1 MRRESEQSSS
11 GSGRFVW
18 AAITAAVLAL
28 VAAGLFASA
37 DGANAMGRGHW
48 GHHGNHDPEAMKEH
62 LALGVEMMLRHVD
75 ASDDQKDRATE
86 IAESAFD
93 ALVPMLSTHRDGR
106 EQMVALLSEETIDRE
121 ALEALRAE
129 LVARFDTASRTL
141 AGSLADLAE
150 TLTPEQRAELLEHGR
165 GHRGWHRRW

>member
-1 MRRESEQSSS
+1 
-11 GSGRFVW
+11 
-18 AAITAAVLAL
+18 
-28 VAAGLFASA
+28 
-37 DGANAMGRGHW
+37 MGRGHW

-62 LALGVEMMLRHVD
+62 LALGVERMLRHVD
-75 ASDDQKDRATE
+75 ASDEQKDRATE

-93 ALVPMLSTHRDGR
+93 ALAPMLATHREGR

-129 LVARFDTASRTL
+129 WVARFDAASRTL

-150 TLTPEQRAELLEHGR
+150 TLTPEQRAELLEHR
-165 GHRGWHRRW
+165 DGHRGWHRRW

>member
-1 MRRESEQSSS
+1 
-11 GSGRFVW
+11 
-18 AAITAAVLAL
+18 
-28 VAAGLFASA
+28 
-37 DGANAMGRGHW
+37 
-48 GHHGNHDPEAMKEH
+48 
-62 LALGVEMMLRHVD
+62 MMLRHVD
-75 ASDDQKDRATE
+75 ASDEQKDRATE

-93 ALVPMLSTHRDGR
+93 ALAPMLSTHREGR